1 MVFLVKWGFNGF
13 FEKFI
18 KSKNIDL
25 ESQLPWYLFRSEGLK
40 FLV

>member
-1 MVFLVKWGFNGF
+1 MGSGSGCVRGF
-13 FEKFI
+13 FEEFI

-25 ESQLPWYLFRSEGLK
+25 EWKLLWYLFRSEGLK